1 MGLPTLVSGRP
12 PKNDPQMHTEQPR
25 LPSYLLTL
33 LSKWAAPPIQ
43 KADKE
48 DAGSTSPGVAV
59 TEPEVCGFYPCA
71 VSSLQDLQGK
81 YCVPNSSL
89 FIIKGLNPTVY
100 KHAHPVFVTVV
111 QMLVTKA

>member
-43 KADKE
+43 KAI
-48 DAGSTSPGVAV
+48 STEMYPEKDSV
-59 TEPEVCGFYPCA
+59 TEL
-71 VSSLQDLQGK
+71 S
-81 YCVPNSSL
+81 
-89 FIIKGLNPTVY
+89 ILNTF
-100 KHAHPVFVTVV
+100 KF
-111 QMLVTKA
+111 